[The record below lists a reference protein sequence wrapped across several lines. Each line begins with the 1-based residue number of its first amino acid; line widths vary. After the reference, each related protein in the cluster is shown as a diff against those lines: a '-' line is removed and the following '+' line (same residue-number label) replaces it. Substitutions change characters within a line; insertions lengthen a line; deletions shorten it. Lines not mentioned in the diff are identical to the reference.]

1 MVIRSQPQPRE
12 AERAEEGPDRL
23 FEAARRFDPAAL
35 GSIFDSSFAPV
46 HRLLVALL
54 GTEPEVVEAAAI
66 ATYRRVLERL
76 SDTRTR
82 RLRVDGW
89 LCRMACL
96 EAARR
101 RSSDLDAAGAVG
113 IGPRP
118 YDPRRVRAALWAIP
132 SDQREVIATRVL
144 AGLDAARVAAAGGR
158 SFNLVLNLQQ
168 RALRGIARDLRRHFG
183 RGSELALDRGLDRV
197 VAGATAQEVAA
208 AEPELK
214 DQLPLLEAA
223 WAARTLLP
231 QATDGALRERV
242 RTAVLAEA
250 AERRAGWV
258 HSHQGIV
265 PITVPSRNP
274 LRTAGRVATGTLLAI
289 LAVVAGV
296 AIAGFAVTSE
306 PDSAVYPLR
315 RVAENVLVFAHRSA
329 PSRADLEVDLADQ
342 RLREADAMALSGK
355 AALAVQAVHD
365 RYVELSQAARALI
378 DDSGAHDAGW
388 RSARAKLVAE
398 ESAGLGQLEEQL
410 TADGDAWAAQQV
422 RQEFDAYQTQRKDID
437 QELGVSQQSVQT
449 QATPAPPGS
458 QPTAVP

>member
-1 MVIRSQPQPRE
+1 M
-12 AERAEEGPDRL
+12 EEGPDRL
-23 FEAARRFDPAAL
+23 VEAARRFDPAAL

-46 HRLLVALL
+46 HRILAALL
-54 GTEPEVVEAAAI
+54 GNEPEAIEAAAV

-76 SDTRTR
+76 DDVRTR
-82 RLRVDGW
+82 RLRVDAW

-101 RSSDLDAAGAVG
+101 RPADPGAGGAVG

-118 YDPRRVRAALWAIP
+118 YDPRRVRAALWALP
-132 SDQREVIATRVL
+132 ADQREVIGTRVL
-144 AGLDAARVAAAGGR
+144 AGFEAAQVAAAGGR
-158 SFNLVLNLQQ
+158 SLSLVLNLEQ
-168 RALRGIARDLRRHFG
+168 RALRALARDLRRHFG
-183 RGSELALDRGLDRV
+183 RGSELALDRGLDRI
-197 VAGATAQEVAA
+197 VAGATAQEAA
-208 AEPELK
+208 AAVPELGE
-214 DQLPLLEAA
+214 QLPLLEAA
-223 WAARTLLP
+223 WAARSLLP
-231 QATDGALRERV
+231 PQIDTVLRERV
-242 RTAVLAEA
+242 RSAVLAEA

-258 HSHQGIV
+258 HSHQGIF
-265 PITVPSRNP
+265 PITMPRRNP

-289 LAVVAGV
+289 LSVVAGV

-306 PDSAVYPLR
+306 PDSAIYPLR

-342 RLREADAMALSGK
+342 RLREADAMALNGK
-355 AALAVQAVHD
+355 AALAVQAVRD

-378 DDSGAHDAGW
+378 DDSGQHDAAW
-388 RSARAKLVAE
+388 KSARDKLVAD
-398 ESAGLGQLEEQL
+398 ESAGLSQLEEQL

-422 RQEFDAYQTQRKDID
+422 RQEFDAYQAQRKDID
-437 QELGVSQQSVQT
+437 QELGVSQQPVRT